1 MAEAV
6 CYSRSSSDQSV
17 RREADRSHRHT
28 ASADYD
34 PDTPAKHAL
43 SHLDRFHDPF
53 HARYRRREGSKSKG
67 DTRLPLLFTNIFIK
81 M

>member
-17 RREADRSHRHT
+17 RREADRSVSAEYDSPTPHR
-28 ASADYD
+28 
-34 PDTPAKHAL
+34 HAL

-53 HARYRRREGSKSKG
+53 HARYRRREASKSKG
-67 DTRLPLLFTNIFIK
+67 EMSAAVFTNIFY
-81 M
+81 